1 MIKVNNWFVVVT
13 LALFILSACQNEVKN
28 ESSRGKLSLHVA
40 VDGSATIGSISR
52 SSFTQ
57 IEVPDVSEFSL
68 LLMHD
73 EEEIVKIERLGDWE
87 ESIELP
93 IGTYKAI
100 AYYGSLEVEGFNS
113 PYFRGSKDVTI
124 LPDQTSAVDIT
135 CFLANTVLSFE
146 YSEVFTSYFNHFTTT
161 VKTDQGNSIL
171 VNADEN
177 RYLYVAPGAL
187 SITMDL
193 TRQGGETG
201 YEGVKLVVVDDAS
214 VNEKTHYNFRF
225 DVNAGGQMLTI
236 AFDDEVVMQPID
248 IATMNTAA
256 PKFTLT
262 GVTQGETLYHSES
275 ADKELTA
282 LLSAVS
288 GVKKVKLKI
297 QSAYLANLGIPQ
309 TEIDLTDSANQEI
322 IKQLSSLGLEIRGLS
337 NLDKMVWF
345 DFSKLM
351 PQLQRIDS
359 QSEHLFT

>member
-68 LLMHD
+68 LLMQD

-135 CFLANTVLSFE
+135 CFLANTLLSFE

-161 VKTDQGNSIL
+161 VKTGQGNSIL

-193 TRQGGETG
+193 TRQGGEAG
-201 YEGVKLVVVDDAS
+201 YEGVK
-214 VNEKTHYNFRF
+214 
-225 DVNAGGQMLTI
+225 
-236 AFDDEVVMQPID
+236 
-248 IATMNTAA
+248 
-256 PKFTLT
+256 
-262 GVTQGETLYHSES
+262 
-275 ADKELTA
+275 
-282 LLSAVS
+282 
-288 GVKKVKLKI
+288 
-297 QSAYLANLGIPQ
+297 
-309 TEIDLTDSANQEI
+309 
-322 IKQLSSLGLEIRGLS
+322 
-337 NLDKMVWF
+337 
-345 DFSKLM
+345 
-351 PQLQRIDS
+351 
-359 QSEHLFT
+359 